1 MSTIKYAD
9 IKAIKPGKILFT
21 VFGREEQEIQH
32 AKILKSSSKSVLVQ
46 PFKPLPVEEYQKGAE
61 NPVSE
66 PQGEPVLLSVRKN
79 KSFPDEIVIKGKLPQ
94 NRIITEWYIADCK
107 VA

>member
-1 MSTIKYAD
+1 MKQVKYAD
-9 IKAIKPGKILFT
+9 LKSIKPGKYLFT
-21 VFGREEQEIQH
+21 VFGRTAQEIQH

-46 PFKPLPVEEYQKGAE
+46 PFKPFPVEEYQSGTE
-61 NPVSE
+61 DPFSE